1 MTIVMK
7 LKNLFMSMLMACSIA
22 LGGCTSQTS
31 VSSSSSED
39 TLMTIRIYDVG
50 KADAMVIKTVKG
62 NVLIDTGLEENAD
75 ALVSSLQEDGVDS
88 LYAIIV
94 THFDKDHAGGVATVL
109 KTYTPEHVYTTY
121 TSDDGVNLSSALAD
135 AGLTA
140 EVVSGDTSFTLGEAT
155 FTINGTTQVYDSN
168 TDNNSSLITSIT
180 CGTQTYLFMGDAQ
193 KDRINEYMTTHD
205 GTVNFLKM
213 PYHGHY
219 MNVIKSML
227 ETLQPSDAVMCC
239 SEDNPASSEREETAA
254 LLKKDN
260 INAYYTYNGD
270 VTVSCTESGYTI
282 YQ

>member
-1 MTIVMK
+1 
-7 LKNLFMSMLMACSIA
+7 MACSIA

-50 KADAMVIKTVKG
+50 KADAMVIKTDKG

-109 KTYTPEHVYTTY
+109 KTYTLEHVYTTY
-121 TSDDGVNLSSALAD
+121 TSDDGVDLSSALAD

-219 MNVIKSML
+219 MNVLKSML

-270 VTVSCTESGYTI
+270 VTVSCTENGYTI
-282 YQ
+282 SQ